1 MPGLRRTNPAG
12 SATQHSRAMT
22 ATAALLAFTLAAAIL
37 TITPGLDNALVLRT
51 AAVEGSRRALMAG
64 LGISAGCLLWG
75 AIAAF
80 GLGSLLAV
88 STLAYDTLRICA
100 AIYLFYLG
108 IKLLW
113 STRAVRKNSGQA
125 AKQIS
130 GTGTVAG
137 SGTGTGTASA
147 TGNCTAPPAS
157 RIAAATRPGSTA
169 TAWFVRGCL
178 TNALNPKVG
187 VFYITFLPQFI
198 PAGADVLRFSLLLAT
213 VHAIVGML
221 WFVLL
226 VAATRPLARWLSR
239 PAVTRGLDRVTGA
252 VFIAF
257 GLRLALEKR

>member
-1 MPGLRRTNPAG
+1 
-12 SATQHSRAMT
+12 MT

-130 GTGTVAG
+130 GTGTEA
-137 SGTGTGTASA
+137 GTGTGTG
-147 TGNCTAPPAS
+147 TGNRNGNCTAPPAS

>member
-1 MPGLRRTNPAG
+1 
-12 SATQHSRAMT
+12 MT

-37 TITPGLDNALVLRT
+37 TITPGLDTALVLRT
-51 AAVEGSRRALMAG
+51 AAVEGGRRALMAG
-64 LGISAGCLLWG
+64 LGICAGCLVWG
-75 AIAAF
+75 ALAAL

-100 AIYLFYLG
+100 AAYLFYLG
-108 IKLLW
+108 AKLLW
-113 STRAVRKNSGQA
+113 RTFPRRK
-125 AKQIS
+125 
-130 GTGTVAG
+130 
-137 SGTGTGTASA
+137 
-147 TGNCTAPPAS
+147 
-157 RIAAATRPGSTA
+157 AAAGALQSEIQSKAGPETRSQPAPA
-169 TAWFVRGCL
+169 TTSAAGWFLRGCL

-213 VHAIVGML
+213 IHAVLGVL
-221 WFVLL
+221 WFALL

-239 PAVTRGLDRVTGA
+239 PAVMRGLDRMTGA